1 MTVEPASQDAG
12 EHNPAYRPGI
22 RFFKRFASRASECE
36 VGVEKPL
43 AGPVPLP
50 LLPATMPTAKPAL
63 LALEDGSVFHGRA
76 FGADATIA
84 GECVFNTSMTGYQ
97 EIVTD
102 PSYFGQIVTLTAP
115 MIGNY
120 GVNEEDT
127 EASAPRASGLVVR
140 ELSPIVSNWRATSSL
155 HDYLRRH
162 GIPGI
167 SDVDTRALTKKLR
180 VDGAMKCCLTTL
192 PMSEADA
199 VARARNWHDIAG
211 ADYVKDTTCAEPYFW
226 RLDDA
231 ARFNPPYVPAGT
243 TFGQA
248 ATPARRHTVAAFDFG
263 AKHTIFR
270 KLVNHGFDVKVFPAT
285 ATAEQIREHAPDG
298 VFLSNGPGDPA
309 ALAYI
314 HKTVSGLVPHF
325 PIFGIC
331 LGHQMITHA
340 LGGST
345 YKLKFGHRGGN
356 QPVKNLET
364 GRVSITAQNHG
375 FATDPASIEKGGGV
389 VTEINLN
396 DNTVEG
402 LRHRVLPIFS
412 VQYHPEAAPGPNDA
426 DPLFADFHRLISDR
440 KAGKI

>member
-1 MTVEPASQDAG
+1 MS
-12 EHNPAYRPGI
+12 
-22 RFFKRFASRASECE
+22 
-36 VGVEKPL
+36 
-43 AGPVPLP
+43 
-50 LLPATMPTAKPAL
+50 TAKPAL
-63 LALEDGSVFHGRA
+63 LALEDGSVYHGRA

-120 GVNEEDT
+120 GVNDEDT
-127 EASAPRASGLVVR
+127 EATAPRASGLVVR
-140 ELSPIVSNWRATSSL
+140 ELSSIVSNWRANSSL
-155 HDYLRRH
+155 DAYLKKY
-162 GIPGI
+162 GVPGI
-167 SDVDTRALTKKLR
+167 SGVDTRAITKKLR

-199 VARARNWHDIAG
+199 VARAKGWRDMAG
-211 ADYVKDTTCAEPYFW
+211 SDYVKDTTCREPYIW
-226 RLDDA
+226 GASDPS
-231 ARFNPPYVPAGT
+231 RFNTPYVPPGT
-243 TFGQA
+243 TLGLP
-248 ATPARRHTVAAFDFG
+248 ATPAKRFRVAAFDFG

-270 KLVNHGFDVKVFPAT
+270 KLVNHGFEVQVFPAT
-285 ATAEQIREHAPDG
+285 ATAEQIKEHAPDG

-309 ALAYI
+309 ALDYI
-314 HKTVSGLVPHF
+314 HKTVTGLVRDF
-325 PIFGIC
+325 PMFGIC
-331 LGHQMITHA
+331 LGHQMLTHA
-340 LGGST
+340 LGGQT

-364 GRVSITAQNHG
+364 GKVSITAQNHG
-375 FATDPASIEKGGGV
+375 FATDPKSLEKGGAL

-402 LRHRVLPIFS
+402 LRHKELPVFS

-426 DPLFADFHRLISDR
+426 DPLFTDFYRLIEKR